1 MDILAFIQALI
12 NLDEVKIL
20 AILMVANFF
29 SGVLASFVTGTW
41 NWSEMKEIW
50 KRVGGLFGAYLVMSL
65 PAYYIDDWAPVQV
78 GITILLSG
86 FLVEKILANLSEMG
100 IPVPASISQLPVVK
114 QVVGLV
120 GVGTG
125 LVAGLPGRFVPKKK
139 G

>member
-1 MDILAFIQALI
+1 MDILAFIGTII
-12 NLDEVKIL
+12 NLGEVKIL

-29 SGVLASFVTGTW
+29 SGVLASFVTSTW
-41 NWSEMKEIW
+41 DWGKMKDIW

-65 PAYYIDDWAPVQV
+65 PAYYIDGWAPVQV
-78 GITILLSG
+78 AITVLLSG

-100 IPVPASISQLPVVK
+100 IPVPASIAQLSVVK

>member
-29 SGVLASFVTGTW
+29 SGVLASFVTSTW
-41 NWSEMKEIW
+41 DWGKMKDIW
-50 KRVGGLFGAYLVMSL
+50 KRVGGLFGAYLVMSV
-65 PAYYIDDWAPVQV
+65 PAYYISGWTPVQV
-78 GITILLSG
+78 GITVLLSG
-86 FLVEKILANLSEMG
+86 FLVEKILANLNEMG
-100 IPVPASISQLPVVK
+100 IPVPASIAQLPVVK